1 MISSYNESKVPND
14 KIFGDDFSRPIYEL
28 CMSYKRFKDI
38 RSYVVLNDVS
48 KDKEYKYIYKKI
60 KKYNSNQKFKELLSS
75 KIKNSDSG
83 IMRNL
88 ITDEKLNSLT
98 PKLIKQMKHVFPY
111 NTVNSNEQSRI
122 LTEQNEN
129 NDILLNEEFN
139 NIKTV
144 DSLKLTRT
152 YIESIFLKQQKYIET
167 LLNNIQIKRN
177 NIFNATCNKKKV
189 NETITINFSDN
200 ETNEIN
206 NYLNEFVRNYIEDM
220 KKKCNIIAEK
230 VSDFDEISRYFKEI
244 LKTDSLEEITKIEID
259 RSKMIYVYQY
269 AVEIFERKR
278 KRKRKLRKHTVLI
291 ESEDGTSS
299 ESEEETII
307 IKNRKEYEN
316 VKKKLNINERNYV
329 KSIEEMYEYL
339 ENTYYYIYKSIET
352 CNERKVNFEEDKLNM
367 DKGWKELETKMMKTP
382 LYNKKKDLYYKVE
395 TAVNTFNECLRK
407 VKIVHTSWKLAV
419 DESMTYTDTRSSFNI
434 HIKSKTSKTR
444 AYILLF
450 R

>member
-75 KIKNSDSG
+75 KIKNNDSG

-167 LLNNIQIKRN
+167 LLNNIQMKRN

-220 KKKCNIIAEK
+220 KKKCNIIEEK
-230 VSDFDEISRYFKEI
+230 VSYFDEISRYFKEI

-259 RSKMIYVYQY
+259 RSKMIYV
-269 AVEIFERKR
+269 
-278 KRKRKLRKHTVLI
+278 
-291 ESEDGTSS
+291 
-299 ESEEETII
+299 
-307 IKNRKEYEN
+307 
-316 VKKKLNINERNYV
+316 
-329 KSIEEMYEYL
+329 
-339 ENTYYYIYKSIET
+339 
-352 CNERKVNFEEDKLNM
+352 
-367 DKGWKELETKMMKTP
+367 
-382 LYNKKKDLYYKVE
+382 
-395 TAVNTFNECLRK
+395 
-407 VKIVHTSWKLAV
+407 
-419 DESMTYTDTRSSFNI
+419 
-434 HIKSKTSKTR
+434 
-444 AYILLF
+444 
-450 R
+450 